1 MNLRPIEYIYLFIAL
16 VIVAQQLIVRRGV
29 FDPVAAA
36 TVAFF
41 IGLIP
46 AGRVDLKSSEEDGA
60 ERQETPLARFLRLI
74 MGDRSP

>member
-1 MNLRPIEYIYLFIAL
+1 MNLRPIEYIYLLIAL
-16 VIVAQQLIVRRGV
+16 AIVAQQLVVRRGV

-46 AGRVDLKSSEEDGA
+46 AGRVDLKSSDEDGSV
-60 ERQETPLARFLRLI
+60 RETPLARFLRLL